1 MFWKN
6 MDIYS
11 PQKNEKGALTMENN
25 ILLESGTNELE
36 VLEFMVGAQS
46 FGINIAKVIE
56 IMNYEPMIPVPDSP
70 PEFEGVFTP
79 RDKVIS
85 VIDLH
90 KVLNKESSDPE
101 HDLLIICH
109 FNQMDVGFHVSS
121 VKGIQRISWEDIE
134 KPPRISGD
142 GMNNIATGIAKFKD
156 RIILILDVEK
166 IVSDMNSTAVLA
178 TPGMSSAGADRA
190 QKHIVIAEDSPF
202 LNTLIVNT
210 LHDAGYENVVTF
222 DNGKDAWD
230 YISGHRGLS
239 GDILDQV
246 SCLISD
252 IEMPK
257 MDGHHLTKLIKEDG
271 ELKRIPVYLFSSLIN
286 EQMRKKGESVGAD
299 AQFSKPEIGKLISHI
314 NDYI

>member
-1 MFWKN
+1 
-6 MDIYS
+6 
-11 PQKNEKGALTMENN
+11 MENN

-36 VLEFMVGAQS
+36 VLEFMVGKQN
-46 FGINIAKVIE
+46 FGINIAKVNE
-56 IMNYEPMIPVPDSP
+56 IMNYVPMIPVPDSP

-90 KVLNKESSDPE
+90 KVLNKESDDPS
-101 HDLLIICH
+101 HDLLIICN

-142 GMNNIATGIAKFKD
+142 GTNNIATGIAKLND
-156 RIILILDVEK
+156 RIILILDFEK
-166 IVSDMNSTAVLA
+166 IVSDINRSAVIDA
-178 TPGMSSAGADRA
+178 TGATQTDSSKAE
-190 QKHIVIAEDSPF
+190 KHIVIAEDSPF
-202 LNTLIVNT
+202 LNTLIQNT
-210 LHDAGYENVVTF
+210 LHDAGYNNIVSF

-230 YISGHRGLS
+230 YIRGHKDMG

-252 IEMPK
+252 IEMPQ
-257 MDGHHLTKLIKEDG
+257 MDGHHLTKLIKDDEI
-271 ELKRIPVYLFSSLIN
+271 LRRIPVFLFSSLIN
-286 EQMRKKGESVGAD
+286 EQMRVKGESVGAD
-299 AQFSKPEIGKLISHI
+299 AQFSKPQIGALINHI
-314 NDYI
+314 NTHI

>member
-1 MFWKN
+1 
-6 MDIYS
+6 
-11 PQKNEKGALTMENN
+11 MESN

-36 VLEFMVGAQS
+36 VLEFMVGSQS
-46 FGINIAKVIE
+46 FGINIAKVNE
-56 IMNYEPMIPVPDSP
+56 IMNYQPMIPVPDSP

-79 RDKVIS
+79 RDTVIS

-90 KVLNKESSDPE
+90 KVLNKESPDPD

-142 GMNNIATGIAKFKD
+142 GSHNIATGIAKLSD
-156 RIILILDVEK
+156 RIILILDFEK
-166 IVSDMNSTAVLA
+166 IVSDINRSAVID
-178 TPGMSSAGADRA
+178 PSGIMENGADKSD
-190 QKHIVIAEDSPF
+190 KHIVIAEDSPF
-202 LNTLIVNT
+202 LNTLIQNT
-210 LHDAGYENVVTF
+210 LADAGYKNVVSF

-230 YISGHRGLS
+230 YISGHKQLG
-239 GDILDQV
+239 GNILDQI

-257 MDGHHLTKLIKEDG
+257 MDGHHLTKLIKDDDV
-271 ELKRIPVYLFSSLIN
+271 LNAIPVFLFSSLIN
-286 EQMRKKGESVGAD
+286 EQMRIKGESVGAD
-299 AQFSKPEIGKLISHI
+299 AQFSKPQIGNLINYINEHI
-314 NDYI
+314 

>member
-1 MFWKN
+1 
-6 MDIYS
+6 MD
-11 PQKNEKGALTMENN
+11 NN

-36 VLEFMVGAQS
+36 VLEFMVGEQS

-90 KVLNKESSDPE
+90 KVLNKASSDTE

-142 GMNNIATGIAKFKD
+142 GLNNVATGIAKFKD
-156 RIILILDVEK
+156 RIILILDFEK
-166 IVSDMNSTAVLA
+166 IVSDMNRSAVLD
-178 TPGMSSAGADRA
+178 TTGVTSTDESRES
-190 QKHIVIAEDSPF
+190 KHIVIAEDSPF
-202 LNTLIVNT
+202 LNTLIVKT
-210 LHDAGYENVVTF
+210 LHEAGYKNVISF

-230 YISGHRGLS
+230 YISGHKDMDGN
-239 GDILDQV
+239 ILEHV
-246 SCLISD
+246 ALLISD

-257 MDGHHLTKLIKEDG
+257 MDGHRLTKLIKDDSV
-271 ELKRIPVYLFSSLIN
+271 LKQIPVFLFSSLIN
-286 EQMRKKGESVGAD
+286 DQMRKKGESVGAD
-299 AQFSKPEIGKLISHI
+299 AQFSKPQIGALIQHLNEFI
-314 NDYI
+314 

>member
-1 MFWKN
+1 
-6 MDIYS
+6 
-11 PQKNEKGALTMENN
+11 MENN

-36 VLEFMVGAQS
+36 VLEFMVGNQN

-56 IMNYEPMIPVPDSP
+56 IMNYQPMIPVPDSP

-90 KVLNKESSDPE
+90 KVLHKESGDKE

-142 GMNNIATGIAKFKD
+142 GSTNIATGIAKFKD
-156 RIILILDVEK
+156 RIILILDFEK
-166 IVSDMNSTAVLA
+166 IVSDMNQTAGLD
-178 TPGMSSAGADRA
+178 TTGAIHADASREN
-190 QKHIVIAEDSPF
+190 KHIVIAEDSPF

-210 LHDAGYENVVTF
+210 LHDAGYKNVVSF
-222 DNGKDAWD
+222 DNGKDAWE
-230 YISGHRGLS
+230 YIEGHKSLG
-239 GDILDQV
+239 GNILDQI

-257 MDGHHLTKLIKEDG
+257 MDGHHLTKLIKSDDV
-271 ELKRIPVYLFSSLIN
+271 LRRIPVYLFSSLIN
-286 EQMRKKGESVGAD
+286 EQMRIKGESVGAD
-299 AQFSKPEIGKLISHI
+299 AQFSKPQIGSLIKHL
-314 NDYI
+314 NDNI

>member
-1 MFWKN
+1 
-6 MDIYS
+6 
-11 PQKNEKGALTMENN
+11 MENN

-36 VLEFMVGAQS
+36 VLEFMVGKQN
-46 FGINIAKVIE
+46 FGINIAKVNE
-56 IMNYEPMIPVPDSP
+56 IMNYQPMIPVPDSP

-90 KVLNKESSDPE
+90 RVLNKESDDPT
-101 HDLLIICH
+101 HDLLIICN

-142 GMNNIATGIAKFKD
+142 GMNNIATGIAKLND
-156 RIILILDVEK
+156 RIILILDFEK
-166 IVSDMNSTAVLA
+166 IVSDINRSAVIDTTGA
-178 TPGMSSAGADRA
+178 TQTDASKSE
-190 QKHIVIAEDSPF
+190 KHIVIAEDSPF
-202 LNTLIVNT
+202 LNTLIQNT
-210 LHDAGYENVVTF
+210 LHDAGYNNIVSF

-230 YISGHRGLS
+230 YIRGHKDMG

-252 IEMPK
+252 IEMPQ
-257 MDGHHLTKLIKEDG
+257 MDGHHLTKLIKDDDI
-271 ELKRIPVYLFSSLIN
+271 LRRIPVFLFSSLIN
-286 EQMRKKGESVGAD
+286 EQMRVKGESVGAD
-299 AQFSKPEIGKLISHI
+299 AQFSKPQIGALINHI
-314 NDYI
+314 NAHI

>member
-1 MFWKN
+1 
-6 MDIYS
+6 
-11 PQKNEKGALTMENN
+11 MENN

-142 GMNNIATGIAKFKD
+142 GINNIATGIAKFKD
-156 RIILILDVEK
+156 RIILILDFEK
-166 IVSDMNSTAVLA
+166 IVSDMNSTAVLD
-178 TPGMSSAGADRA
+178 TTGMSSAGADRA

-230 YISGHRGLS
+230 YISGHKGLS
-239 GDILDQV
+239 GDIIDQV

-252 IEMPK
+252 IEMPN
-257 MDGHHLTKLIKEDG
+257 MDGHHLTKLIKDDV

-314 NDYI
+314 NDNI